1 MGQVAL
7 DRHACPDKYK
17 LLIQKQH
24 FVGKQDLDDKS
35 TASGICCKETE
46 LELIKL
52 LQGLIDMEKGYKEE
66 PRLAAIKKNKRHK
79 KNSTRG

>member
-24 FVGKQDLDDKS
+24 FVRKQDLDDKS
-35 TASGICCKETE
+35 TASGICCEETE
-46 LELIKL
+46 LDQLF
-52 LQGLIDMEKGYKEE
+52 QGLIDMEKGY
-66 PRLAAIKKNKRHK
+66 
-79 KNSTRG
+79 TRKSQG